1 SDWLGIAFRNG
12 WRQPLSNC
20 GACCKWKILT
30 HNQRSSGE
38 IMIPVNAFVWTVLR
52 RVRTRA
58 GASVMT
64 RGPGKKERKIGP
76 TIVLWESQK
85 KWAYNCLQNN
95 NTVSC
100 RN

>member
-1 SDWLGIAFRNG
+1 
-12 WRQPLSNC
+12 
-20 GACCKWKILT
+20 
-30 HNQRSSGE
+30 
-38 IMIPVNAFVWTVLR
+38 MIPVNTFLWTVLR
-52 RVRTRA
+52 KVPK
-58 GASVMT
+58 GAVAYVMT
-64 RGPGKKERKIGP
+64 SGPRKKERKIGP